1 MPVRDSYEPSTLNNT
16 FLQIALPVTSGDDTI
31 ICSKSFSYLMEK
43 YSDVGHDKRYF
54 TTYENEKNIFLNELK
69 EIPV

>member
-1 MPVRDSYEPSTLNNT
+1 MPVRDSYEPSTLNNI

-31 ICSKSFSYLMEK
+31 ICSFSYLMEK